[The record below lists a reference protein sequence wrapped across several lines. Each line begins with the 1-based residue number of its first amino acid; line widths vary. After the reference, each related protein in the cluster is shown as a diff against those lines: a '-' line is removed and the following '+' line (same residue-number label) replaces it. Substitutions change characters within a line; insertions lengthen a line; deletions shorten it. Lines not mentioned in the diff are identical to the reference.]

1 MTDAQLTRLDERA
14 TELMNE
20 HHPRPAIESELTVTD
35 WAHVDFRPTR
45 DANAAAELRK
55 AMADVGRAFVTLL
68 TDGVYSHCSVKRR
81 KTIDVVSDGKADNEN
96 LATVRCYV
104 RFRGGDPNEVM
115 GEV

>member
-14 TELMNE
+14 TQLMNE
-20 HHPRPAIESELTVTD
+20 HHPHPTKGAS
-35 WAHVDFRPTR
+35 WAYIDFRPTR
-45 DANAAAELRK
+45 DANAAAELRR